1 MGQLEHE
8 RFSLSPSSP
17 MKRRIEETI
26 EWAKKTRVDGSP
38 VIDHPGVREKLAELL
53 ADVDILK
60 LLNYQVVDN
69 MTKGKMFWA
78 ESSAVKVFGSELN
91 IRINNT
97 LLDIMGL
104 YGQLQQGDERAP
116 LKGLVES
123 HFRDDLLF
131 VFGGG
136 ANEIQ
141 RDIIAMVGLG
151 LPKSR

>member
-1 MGQLEHE
+1 MRQ
-8 RFSLSPSSP
+8 
-17 MKRRIEETI
+17 RIDETI
-26 EWAKKTRVDGSP
+26 EWARETHVDGAP

-104 YGQLQQGDERAP
+104 YGQLRQGDERAP
-116 LKGLVES
+116 LNGLAES
-123 HFRDDLLF
+123 HFRDDLFF